1 MKDKLMTVGQLAE
14 LLHTSPSYI
23 SNQIHMSR
31 QGITIPPSI
40 KLGRK
45 RLWLES
51 VVQEWLLDKV
61 AQSITE
67 SHTMNGLRGM
77 ANE

>member
-1 MKDKLMTVGQLAE
+1 MSDTLLTKKMLAE

-23 SNQIHMSR
+23 DNQIHLQRES
-31 QGITIPPSI
+31 ITIPPSI

-51 VVQEWLLDKV
+51 VVQEWLQAKHAESV
-61 AQSITE
+61 AAITQHRSMASI
-67 SHTMNGLRGM
+67 RK
-77 ANE
+77 